1 VSRILPVFLLLLFFV
16 VSAHAQTTTDS
27 TIRPAVH
34 PRKATIHVVK
44 DTIAKTPLVLD
55 LKWMIP
61 AAKFP
66 GNELL
71 AAAKG
76 TSPFFDFNAKAVF
89 VRSDIKIFH
98 GKEALFYSIEG
109 ILLLFAFVRMAFPK
123 YIVDLFRVTFRT
135 TMKQRQLG
143 EQLIQTPLPSLIL
156 NLFFIITGGLYIDFL
171 LQHYQ
176 LGGDYG
182 FWRLFGYCM
191 IGLAMIYLVKFLS
204 LKFFGW
210 LFNISDTTNA
220 YIFTV
225 FLINKMI
232 GIFLITIL
240 VLLAFAQP
248 GIYQAA
254 LFVSFLGVFGLVLYR
269 LILAYGL
276 VRNQIR
282 VNPFHFLLYLL
293 AFEIAPLL
301 VIYKLLLR
309 WF

>member
-1 VSRILPVFLLLLFFV
+1 
-16 VSAHAQTTTDS
+16 
-27 TIRPAVH
+27 
-34 PRKATIHVVK
+34 
-44 DTIAKTPLVLD
+44 
-55 LKWMIP
+55 
-61 AAKFP
+61 
-66 GNELL
+66 
-71 AAAKG
+71 
-76 TSPFFDFNAKAVF
+76 
-89 VRSDIKIFH
+89 
-98 GKEALFYSIEG
+98 
-109 ILLLFAFVRMAFPK
+109 
-123 YIVDLFRVTFRT
+123 
-135 TMKQRQLG
+135 
-143 EQLIQTPLPSLIL
+143 
-156 NLFFIITGGLYIDFL
+156 
-171 LQHYQ
+171 
-176 LGGDYG
+176 
-182 FWRLFGYCM
+182 M